1 MQQAVQAFQL
11 LDPTNAELT
20 TITTTLRDLIG
31 AIQEEVEPEE
41 DHLIAEVVLDLVETG
56 RIRFLNPKGDIALL
70 WLTSQLMVLFF

>member
-41 DHLIAEVVLDLVETG
+41 DHLIAEVVLDLVDTG